1 VLKKLKS
8 KSSLRFHSTLARQT
22 FSMKKVLLL
31 VPVIIMLWSCAPR
44 EYSLSSWQQK
54 PPVIDGRPSE
64 WMIPLRFYDVN
75 TKLQYIVSNDR
86 KNLYICL
93 RSADDK
99 TTANIMQYGLQL
111 YIDTTG
117 HHKKTAGIRF
127 PLSHSERSAD
137 KEGGEAKHSRKR
149 LMQENPQMDLFG
161 FKQPYNGYVSVNSD
175 VQVAIGADSLGIL
188 TYEAVIPFRTFY
200 HDSLCGKDSL
210 ARISI
215 GLVVNE
221 VVRVSNYS
229 GGGGGRGGH
238 HGGGGGMRGGGMG
251 AGGMGGMGGG
261 GMRSGGGGGGSS
273 SSMNDK
279 KMWCTMRLRTR

>member
-1 VLKKLKS
+1 
-8 KSSLRFHSTLARQT
+8 
-22 FSMKKVLLL
+22 MKKILLPAA
-31 VPVIIMLWSCAPR
+31 VVFMLWSCASR
-44 EYSLSSWQQK
+44 EYSISSWQQT
-54 PPVIDGRPSE
+54 PPAIDGKPSE

-75 TKLQYIVSNDR
+75 TKLQYMVSNDR

-111 YIDTTG
+111 YLDTTG
-117 HHKKTAGIRF
+117 HHKKLSGIRF

-137 KEGGEAKHSRKR
+137 KEGKEGEVKHSRKR
-149 LMQENPQMDLFG
+149 LMQENSQMDVYG
-161 FKQPYNGYVSVNSD
+161 FKPAYNGFVSVNSD
-175 VQVAIGADSLGIL
+175 VRVALGADSLGIL

-200 HDSLCGKDSL
+200 HDSLSSKDSL
-210 ARISI
+210 TKISI

-251 AGGMGGMGGG
+251 GSMGGMGGG
-261 GMRSGGGGGGSS
+261 GMGGGMRSGGGNSGGGGST

-279 KMWCTMRLRTR
+279 KMWCTMRLRVRQP